1 MGRLFDSPLTLVL
14 ILVVILLLFGAPKLP
29 GMARSLG
36 QSMRIF
42 KSEVKEMKRDDD
54 PNVTVNGQPVAD
66 GQPVAGTTAAQPA
79 APQPA
84 APQQAAPQQAAA
96 QPSAQPTV
104 QPSVQQPAA
113 EQPTVITPQPGQPAP
128 TVDQNQR
135 PTA

>member
-36 QSMRIF
+36 QSLRIF

-66 GQPVAGTTAAQPA
+66 GQPVAGTTAAQ
-79 APQPA
+79 
-84 APQQAAPQQAAA
+84 
-96 QPSAQPTV
+96 SSTQPTV

-128 TVDQNQR
+128 AVDQNQR

>member
-79 APQPA
+79 APQ
-84 APQQAAPQQAAA
+84 QAAPQQAAA

>member
-36 QSMRIF
+36 QSLRIF

-66 GQPVAGTTAAQPA
+66 GQPVAGTTAAQ
-79 APQPA
+79 
-84 APQQAAPQQAAA
+84 
-96 QPSAQPTV
+96 SSTQPTV
-104 QPSVQQPAA
+104 QPSVQQSAA